1 MKDLFLKKSEKMISD
16 AYDYIK
22 SLSSVKAGS
31 FESSE
36 TAVIMVDIINGF
48 INEGAL
54 HDNNIA
60 GISPQVEKLLK
71 YAVANDIPAVAF
83 ADCHS
88 PSSKEFSSFPVHC
101 LRGGA
106 ESEIVDELKNIG
118 GYIVAEKNSTNGF
131 HCPEFQRFLSD
142 NPNIKNFIVCGDC
155 TDICVMNFCLT
166 LKTYFDQADKHCRIA
181 VPVNMVETYDADNHY
196 NVFMNTAAF
205 IFMRNAGI
213 ELTGGIDFD

>member
-60 GISPQVEKLLK
+60 GIIPQVEKLLK
-71 YAVANDIPAVAF
+71 YAVANDIPQWRLQIAIVRR
-83 ADCHS
+83 
-88 PSSKEFSSFPVHC
+88 PRSFP
-101 LRGGA
+101 
-106 ESEIVDELKNIG
+106 
-118 GYIVAEKNSTNGF
+118 
-131 HCPEFQRFLSD
+131 PFL
-142 NPNIKNFIVCGDC
+142 FIVLG
-155 TDICVMNFCLT
+155 
-166 LKTYFDQADKHCRIA
+166 R
-181 VPVNMVETYDADNHY
+181 
-196 NVFMNTAAF
+196 
-205 IFMRNAGI
+205 G
-213 ELTGGIDFD
+213 

>member
-60 GISPQVEKLLK
+60 GIIPQVEKLLK

-88 PSSKEFSSFPVHC
+88 PSSKEFSSF
-101 LRGGA
+101 L
-106 ESEIVDELKNIG
+106 
-118 GYIVAEKNSTNGF
+118 
-131 HCPEFQRFLSD
+131 
-142 NPNIKNFIVCGDC
+142 FIVLGAGLK
-155 TDICVMNFCLT
+155 VKLLMN
-166 LKTYFDQADKHCRIA
+166 
-181 VPVNMVETYDADNHY
+181 
-196 NVFMNTAAF
+196 
-205 IFMRNAGI
+205 
-213 ELTGGIDFD
+213 